1 MKKNIVIM
9 MLIFLLILLFSCK
22 EISGRAWVNE
32 MNNNSESSPVIDPQ
46 RFVGLAELQN
56 KLHIIAKNETL
67 SVVSISTEKIISQP
81 YYDSNPF
88 DFFFRDPWGSEPNNR
103 SPKKREFKQTGLGS
117 GVIYKKK
124 GKIYYIITNYHVIRG
139 VDSIKVTI
147 DQERYYDGETVASDP
162 AVDIAVIK
170 IKTKDDLKVARFGDS
185 DKLSSGDFVIAI
197 GNPFGL
203 QGTMTFGIISALGR
217 GDISTGTVNLTNFI
231 QTDAAINP
239 GNSGGAL
246 INIEG
251 EVIGINTLI
260 YSQSGGN
267 IGIGFAI
274 PVNIAKKIADQII
287 DTGKVE
293 HGYLGIEFEELD
305 KDKIKTLNLGDI
317 KGGMHVLNVLEDS
330 PADKYGLRLGDV
342 LIELNGKK
350 LIKSNDLTLV
360 IGNSKPGA
368 KVRLKILRDGEL
380 VEKEIV
386 LSNRDE
392 MKFSKKSKEVEAET
406 FENYGIE
413 LTELNK
419 NIRGQYKISSNINGV
434 VIVKIDPRAIASRIG
449 LKEGDVIYNINN
461 NEIKTVDQ
469 VKKVLKNNENENYF
483 FINRNGKKFIV
494 KM

>member
-1 MKKNIVIM
+1 
-9 MLIFLLILLFSCK
+9 
-22 EISGRAWVNE
+22 
-32 MNNNSESSPVIDPQ
+32 
-46 RFVGLAELQN
+46 
-56 KLHIIAKNETL
+56 
-67 SVVSISTEKIISQP
+67 
-81 YYDSNPF
+81 
-88 DFFFRDPWGSEPNNR
+88 
-103 SPKKREFKQTGLGS
+103 
-117 GVIYKKK
+117 
-124 GKIYYIITNYHVIRG
+124 KIYYIITNYHVIRG